1 MNGTTLY
8 KLSASIAAMLTLSGL
23 AVWSGGLLA
32 IGSGWGVWLLLV
44 TGAVLIGGGASVWCW
59 RSRRSKAAISRY
71 FNLLCRFEAD
81 ELCDPAALARL
92 PGLWAGRFWCNI
104 SAQISR
110 ALAEM
115 ANRIEEVEHVRR
127 ATDIRSRR
135 ANSKYQQIKAILE
148 GLDDPVIAIDTYDEL
163 MLANPSAE
171 ALLNIDCQDTEK
183 RALAEVLRCQQLVD
197 LLTETCHRETTDSR
211 SDEIEIR
218 DGEGQEQWF
227 RVTASRLPAESDEG
241 SNGHPGYGQS
251 GYGEAG
257 SQGAMAVFRCID
269 DQKALQRRNAEFVSS
284 VSHEMKTPL
293 AGIKAYVELLAD
305 GEDEDAQTREEFIN
319 VINSQAD
326 RLQRLV
332 ENLLNLARM
341 EAGVVKVDKQS
352 RPLNEMLE
360 EAVQVVQPA
369 AEAKNIE
376 LAVDLSPMYLGVFA
390 DRDMLLQAAINLLS
404 NAIKYTPDGG
414 TVTLRSR
421 VVDSDVRFEVE
432 DTGVG
437 LSEEDAQRVFEKFY
451 RVNKNKDMAP
461 GTGLGLPLA
470 KHIAEDV
477 HGGRIDVTSTLG
489 QGSIFS
495 ITLPCSEQL
504 SQRVVLTR
512 SQA

>member
-8 KLSASIAAMLTLSGL
+8 KLSAPLAAILTLIGL
-23 AVWSGGLLA
+23 AIWSGGLLA

-44 TGAVLIGGGASVWCW
+44 IGAMLIGGGASVWCW
-59 RSRRSKAAISRY
+59 RTRRSKAAISRY
-71 FNLLCRFEAD
+71 FNLLCRFEPD

-92 PGLWAGRFWCNI
+92 PSLCAGRFWGNI

-127 ATDIRSRR
+127 ATDIRARQ
-135 ANSKYQQIKAILE
+135 ANSKYQRIKAILE

-163 MLANPSAE
+163 VLANPSAA

-197 LLTETCHRETTDSR
+197 LLTDTCHRQTTGSR
-211 SDEIEIR
+211 FDEIEIR

-227 RVTASRLPAESDEG
+227 RVTASRLLVESDDG
-241 SNGHPGYGQS
+241 SNSQPGS
-251 GYGEAG
+251 GEAG
-257 SQGAMAVFRCID
+257 SQGAVAVFRCID
-269 DQKALQRRNAEFVSS
+269 DQKDLQRRNAEFVSS

-305 GEDEDAQTREEFIN
+305 GEDEDPETREEFIN

-352 RPLNEMLE
+352 RPLNEILE
-360 EAVQVVQPA
+360 EAVHVVQPA

-376 LAVDLSPMYLGVFA
+376 LSVDLSPMYLGVLA

-404 NAIKYTPDGG
+404 NAIKYTPEGG
-414 TVTLRSR
+414 NVTLRSR
-421 VVDSDVRFEVE
+421 MIDTDVCFEVE

-461 GTGLGLPLA
+461 GTGLGLSLA

-477 HGGRIDVTSTLG
+477 HGGRIGVTSTLG

-495 ITLPCSEQL
+495 ITLPCSDQL
-504 SQRVVLTR
+504 SQRAVLTR